1 MISENKGLD
10 MVWKLHAAVEVLEEQ
25 EKVMRKLHQQN
36 NELTEENAK
45 LHLEIKKLRNE
56 RKD

>member
-1 MISENKGLD
+1 

-25 EKVMRKLHQQN
+25 EKLIRKLHQQN

-45 LHLEIKKLRNE
+45 LHLEIKKLRNDE